1 MRTCLYLLLI
11 YHVLC
16 SFSFF
21 VPSSRLQN
29 TQIQNSPKGNTY
41 TNERK
46 LYGSYLIGLRKTR
59 RLLTNT
65 SNSQTLINIVNFT
78 NNFVINNTNM
88 QDVYINHT
96 EVSSKNIIMGN
107 VVLDVSNIK
116 HIHIKTEKDI
126 LILEL
131 DKTEKQSTVSS
142 LLGKMNSI
150 DALINTLSLFGK
162 FMNIN

>member
-1 MRTCLYLLLI
+1 
-11 YHVLC
+11 
-16 SFSFF
+16 
-21 VPSSRLQN
+21 
-29 TQIQNSPKGNTY
+29 
-41 TNERK
+41 
-46 LYGSYLIGLRKTR
+46 
-59 RLLTNT
+59 
-65 SNSQTLINIVNFT
+65 
-78 NNFVINNTNM
+78 M

>member
-1 MRTCLYLLLI
+1 
-11 YHVLC
+11 
-16 SFSFF
+16 
-21 VPSSRLQN
+21 
-29 TQIQNSPKGNTY
+29 
-41 TNERK
+41 
-46 LYGSYLIGLRKTR
+46 
-59 RLLTNT
+59 
-65 SNSQTLINIVNFT
+65 
-78 NNFVINNTNM
+78 
-88 QDVYINHT
+88 
-96 EVSSKNIIMGN
+96 MGN